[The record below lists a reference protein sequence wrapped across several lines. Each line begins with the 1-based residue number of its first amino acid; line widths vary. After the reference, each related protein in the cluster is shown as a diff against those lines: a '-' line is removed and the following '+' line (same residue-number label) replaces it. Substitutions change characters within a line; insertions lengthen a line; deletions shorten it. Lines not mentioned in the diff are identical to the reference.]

1 MHISNLDVGMLGA
14 NGIVGAGCTDRRG
27 RRVRQQVQGQRQR
40 GRPVLRRRLHQHR
53 RLPRSRQH
61 GVRAQA
67 AGGVRVREQRVRR
80 VHRPREDHGDH
91 RHRRPCRRLRH
102 ARRDR
107 RRHGRRGHPRSGHR
121 SCRPR
126 SAGRWSVADRSQDVP
141 LLQPPRHPEPRA
153 QVPHRRRGR
162 RVARTRSDLHVRGT
176 AHRDGHGDP
185 RRHRR
190 HLGRTASRHRHGDR
204 VRREQPGTDT
214 RPVARRRVHPRERR
228 RCRHDPQADLRAGL
242 QRGGP
247 PGDGGQRRRL
257 LRRRG
262 HRRLRRR
269 VPDLRRAPSR
279 VRRTA
284 RRRHADQRAGDHRS
298 RRRRGGHRACGRS
311 STSCSW
317 TSCAWRSTRSSTR
330 RPS

>member
-1 MHISNLDVGMLGA
+1 MELSTELQMDMHRRMVRIRLFEEAAGKLAEAAKLPGFLHLYVGQEAVAAGVCAALDRRRPDHLDAPRARPSRRQGWPVQRDDGRTHGQVDRLLQGQGWLDA
-14 NGIVGAGCTDRRG
+14 HLEPRRRHARRERHRRSRRTDRRR

-67 AGGVRVREQRVRR
+67 PGGVRVREQRVRR

-102 ARRDR
+102 AGRDR
-107 RRHGRRGHPRSGHR
+107 RRHGRGGHPRSGHR
-121 SCRPR
+121 SRRPGPT
-126 SAGRWSVADRSQDVP
+126 GRWPVADRSEDVP

-162 RVARTRSDLHVRGT
+162 RVARARSDLHVRRT

-214 RPVARRRVHPRERR
+214 RPVARRRVHPRGTT
-228 RCRHDPQADLRAGL
+228 A
-242 QRGGP
+242 
-247 PGDGGQRRRL
+247 
-257 LRRRG
+257 
-262 HRRLRRR
+262 
-269 VPDLRRAPSR
+269 VPA
-279 VRRTA
+279 
-284 RRRHADQRAGDHRS
+284 
-298 RRRRGGHRACGRS
+298 
-311 STSCSW
+311 
-317 TSCAWRSTRSSTR
+317 
-330 RPS
+330 